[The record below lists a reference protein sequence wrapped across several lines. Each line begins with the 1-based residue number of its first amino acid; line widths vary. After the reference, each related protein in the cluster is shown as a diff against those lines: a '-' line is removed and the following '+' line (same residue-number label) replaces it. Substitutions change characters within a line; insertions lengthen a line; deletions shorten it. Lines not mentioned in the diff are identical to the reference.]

1 MKTLK
6 QLQEQLA
13 ESVVPDDQRGKQKPY
28 VSSDGKGNFE
38 VLGNK
43 GQTKQTFTRKEHGAM
58 ARDKARE
65 HLKSK
70 YDEYMN
76 EGTVPFDGPY
86 TKVKPTKNSDGT
98 VQSPMSKAREL
109 ARQAL
114 KKQMKEEFD
123 LDITDEEIEQIVEVA
138 KVRSWRHDKEQPISH
153 ARTRYADT
161 PEKRDQLAKDIKANR
176 KHNVGKIGTSSAT
189 VRRNAKGT
197 TASQRTVRVGPD
209 GVQLRT
215 YRGIAKKAAAKEVK
229 EEILDEMRINGRE
242 YASQGVMHPDH
253 AKMNI
258 HQPSNQHVDF
268 YASGTGDKMQGK
280 VTKND
285 GKSVHIQAHKEL
297 GDGKLHKFK
306 VTPNL
311 PKPTNEEKDM
321 KEELKGDQHKIDANK
336 NGKLDK
342 FDFAKLRARRKQM
355 QEQQVDEKMDLA
367 KYDMGDVVKDFQ
379 KSDAP
384 QFDGKSD
391 KKRQQMAVAAKLEA
405 DRKSMKEEFQG
416 FSSFLKIHE
425 DIAEEIIEEGMI
437 SYGDFND
444 KMAAHKKAGNRILDY
459 KHGEKSAHYVVV
471 DKEGTKRKV
480 TYTDK
485 GQKMENMGG
494 STDKEKPAAPAE
506 KRGRG
511 RPKGSASGAR
521 LKGSAKDNDDDSGLD
536 DTRYSVHLPS
546 GRR

>member
-1 MKTLK
+1 
-6 QLQEQLA
+6 
-13 ESVVPDDQRGKQKPY
+13 
-28 VSSDGKGNFE
+28 
-38 VLGNK
+38 
-43 GQTKQTFTRKEHGAM
+43 
-58 ARDKARE
+58 
-65 HLKSK
+65 
-70 YDEYMN
+70 
-76 EGTVPFDGPY
+76 
-86 TKVKPTKNSDGT
+86 
-98 VQSPMSKAREL
+98 
-109 ARQAL
+109 
-114 KKQMKEEFD
+114 
-123 LDITDEEIEQIVEVA
+123 
-138 KVRSWRHDKEQPISH
+138 
-153 ARTRYADT
+153 
-161 PEKRDQLAKDIKANR
+161 
-176 KHNVGKIGTSSAT
+176 
-189 VRRNAKGT
+189 
-197 TASQRTVRVGPD
+197 
-209 GVQLRT
+209 
-215 YRGIAKKAAAKEVK
+215 
-229 EEILDEMRINGRE
+229 
-242 YASQGVMHPDH
+242 
-253 AKMNI
+253 
-258 HQPSNQHVDF
+258 
-268 YASGTGDKMQGK
+268 MQGK

-437 SYGDFND
+437 SYSDFND

>member
-43 GQTKQTFTRKEHGAM
+43 GQTKQSFTRKEHGAM

-109 ARQAL
+109 AKQAMQ
-114 KKQMKEEFD
+114 KKMKEEVEP
-123 LDITDEEIEQIVEVA
+123 IDELSKTTLGSYA
-138 KVRSWRHDKEQPISH
+138 KKATKDARIQQSIGKDFEADRS
-153 ARTRYADT
+153 
-161 PEKRDQLAKDIKANR
+161 R
-176 KHNVGKIGTSSAT
+176 KPGM
-189 VRRNAKGT
+189 
-197 TASQRTVRVGPD
+197 
-209 GVQLRT
+209 
-215 YRGIAKKAAAKEVK
+215 KAAAKELADKYKSKSRSREAGVGKAIDRLAK
-229 EEILDEMRINGRE
+229 EEYELDEARINGRE

-306 VTPNL
+306 ITPHL
-311 PKPTNEEKDM
+311 PKTTNEETDM
-321 KEELKGDQHKIDANK
+321 NEELKGDQHKIDANK

-355 QEQQVDEKMDLA
+355 QEKMDLSA
-367 KYDMGDVVKDFQ
+367 ADMGDVVKDFQ

-384 QFDGKSD
+384 QFAGKSD

-405 DRKSMKEEFQG
+405 DRQSMKEEFQG

-425 DIAEEIIEEGMI
+425 DIAEETINEGMI
-437 SYGDFND
+437 SYGDFNNM
-444 KMAAHKKAGNRILDY
+444 MAAQKKAGNRILDY

-480 TYTDK
+480 TYTETGK
-485 GQKMENMGG
+485 KMENMGG
-494 STDKEKPAAPAE
+494 STDKEKPATPAE

-536 DTRYSVHLPS
+536 DTRYSMHLPS